1 MTTQPNVNITLKDQ
15 RLFIFDELQRVNCTS
30 DVDGSNYCMQSSIY
44 NDMVEWAIEAGYWS
58 PTGYSVSTIVD
69 LYAQFQGWDQSNN
82 PMQIIEVS

>member
-44 NDMVEWAIEAGYWS
+44 NDMVEWAREIWPQE
-58 PTGYSVSTIVD
+58 PTKFDGVEIKENMPPKWQALLV
-69 LYAQFQGWDQSNN
+69 
-82 PMQIIEVS
+82 